1 MEVPELAKEL
11 EIKVKVNGRE
21 FHEQIE
27 SRTLLVDFLRD
38 KLGLTGTHI
47 GCDTGHCG
55 ACTIMLNGVTVKSC
69 LMLAAQANNS
79 EIKTIEG
86 VAVEGRLH
94 PLQNAFLEQQA
105 LQCGYCTPGMILSS
119 LFLLERN
126 PNPTDQEI
134 KRGIDGNLCRC
145 TGYLNIVRAVKT
157 AAAQMRRKSA

>member
-1 MEVPELAKEL
+1 MEVPELAKEM

-145 TGYLNIVRAVKT
+145 TGYLNIVKAVKT